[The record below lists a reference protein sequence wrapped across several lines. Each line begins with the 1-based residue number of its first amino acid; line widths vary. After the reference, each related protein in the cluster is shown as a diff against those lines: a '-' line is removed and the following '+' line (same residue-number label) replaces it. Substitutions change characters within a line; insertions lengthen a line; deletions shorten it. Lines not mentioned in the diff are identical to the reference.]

1 MKRIAALVAFL
12 LLMAVSPAGAA
23 RPGYAWHGTNTGT
36 TAHFRG
42 LAAVSATTAWVSGY
56 TPTDGV
62 VMRTTDR
69 GATWQEVTPPGAAGL
84 QFRDIEA
91 FDADNAVAMSIGDN
105 PTDFRIYVTQVGV
118 QSLDLTFVNSEPTA
132 FYDCMSFFNRKR
144 GLAISDPPDGV
155 HFRVIA
161 TNDGGMSWH
170 VTGLQMPAHAAAV
183 GGDHPEVHSVRRIR

>member
-69 GATWQEVTPPGAAGL
+69 GATWQEVTPPGAAGV

-105 PTDFRIYVTQVGV
+105 PTDFRIYVTQDGG
-118 QSLDLTFVNSEPTA
+118 QSLGPHLREFRAHSLLRLHVVLQSQAGAGDLGSAGRSALPGDRHQRRWHE
-132 FYDCMSFFNRKR
+132 
-144 GLAISDPPDGV
+144 LARHGAPNAC
-155 HFRVIA
+155 R
-161 TNDGGMSWH
+161 T
-170 VTGLQMPAHAAAV
+170 
-183 GGDHPEVHSVRRIR
+183 RRLWICR